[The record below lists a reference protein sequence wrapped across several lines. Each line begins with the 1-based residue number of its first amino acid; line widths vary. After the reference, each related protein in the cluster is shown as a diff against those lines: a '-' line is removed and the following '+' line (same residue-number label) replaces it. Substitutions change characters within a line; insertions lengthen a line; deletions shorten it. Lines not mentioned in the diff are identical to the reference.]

1 MANYNVTLIS
11 RTGDPLADEIARAA
25 RDLGCGYEQESANTA
40 NTDAHIAF
48 TAGDLSELAYGL
60 MTGGKIIIAIGNN
73 LPGYART
80 LEDTIAVFK
89 SIIETENTANN
100 TDNIENTRILVTFQP
115 VNTQDDWPPYED
127 FAFDVHDL
135 IVAGIKNAY
144 DDKV

>member
-11 RTGDPLADEIARAA
+11 RTGDPLADKIACAA
-25 RDLGCGYEQESANTA
+25 RDLGCGYEQESANTT

-60 MTGGKIIIAIGNN
+60 MTGGKIIIAIGDN

-89 SIIETENTANN
+89 SVIKT
-100 TDNIENTRILVTFQP
+100 ENTRILVTFQP

-144 DDKV
+144 DDKA

>member
-48 TAGDLSELAYGL
+48 TADDLNELAYGL

-89 SIIETENTANN
+89 SVIET
-100 TDNIENTRILVTFQP
+100 ENTRILVTFQP

-127 FAFDVHDL
+127 FASDVHDL